1 MAAAGWRDGRSA
13 VIAGDLEGGVE
24 RCLLELGL
32 NEHWICDRT
41 AQRESLG
48 LDPWIPM
55 ICRLRLMESRYK
67 RKVRHLKERLE
78 VRCVW
83 PGSEQHYR
91 MLLKQLGLERG
102 KQLLIYL
109 AVD

>member
-13 VIAGDLEGGVE
+13 VIAGDLEGGGE
-24 RCLLELGL
+24 SSLLELGL
-32 NEHWICDRT
+32 NERWICDRI

-55 ICRLRLMESRYK
+55 ICGY
-67 RKVRHLKERLE
+67 E
-78 VRCVW
+78 VQYVW

-91 MLLKQLGLERG
+91 MLLKQLRLERG
-102 KQLLIYL
+102 KQLLIYSGC
-109 AVD
+109 